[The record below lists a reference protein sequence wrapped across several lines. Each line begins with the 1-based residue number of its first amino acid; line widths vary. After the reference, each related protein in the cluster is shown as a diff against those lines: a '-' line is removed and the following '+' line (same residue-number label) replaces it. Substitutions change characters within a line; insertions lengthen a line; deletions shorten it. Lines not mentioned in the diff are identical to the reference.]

1 MVSDCILHIMLRV
14 ISIGVAGGMMKLSH
28 LFRSYDSWFLWL
40 HRSQFSMSL
49 TRATYVQN
57 FGVGERPAIEIVRAV
72 NKFKADFGDKLFLW
86 SVCNLPQT
94 MFHTGF

>member
-1 MVSDCILHIMLRV
+1 MQRKMVSDCILHIMLRV

-57 FGVGERPAIEIVRAV
+57 FGVGEVFCFIFIL
-72 NKFKADFGDKLFLW
+72 K
-86 SVCNLPQT
+86 
-94 MFHTGF
+94 